1 MTHRRLV
8 LAILACGSFAAC
20 APEPVYVAPP
30 PPPPAPRAM
39 TITAQRRQSQK
50 QQDRDKADCPRIAS
64 GQATSSD
71 TWAQVFAGCMGGRGY
86 MVE

>member
-8 LAILACGSFAAC
+8 LTILASCSFAAC
-20 APEPVYVAPP
+20 APEPVPVYVAPAP
-30 PPPPAPRAM
+30 PRAL

-50 QQDRDKADCPRIAS
+50 QQDRDKADCQRIAS
-64 GQATSSD
+64 GQATSSE

>member
-8 LAILACGSFAAC
+8 LAILAGCSFAAC

-30 PPPPAPRAM
+30 PPPPRAL
-39 TITAQRRQSQK
+39 TITAQRRQSQA
-50 QQDRDKADCPRIAS
+50 QQDRDKSDCQRIAA
-64 GQATSSD
+64 GQATSSE

>member
-1 MTHRRLV
+1 
-8 LAILACGSFAAC
+8 
-20 APEPVYVAPP
+20 
-30 PPPPAPRAM
+30 M

-50 QQDRDKADCPRIAS
+50 QQDRDKADCQRIAS